1 MIKSIFKILVGISL
15 LASCA
20 PSAQEEGVDK
30 IADLTEGQWLGTITL
45 SDSIPLNFNFTLAS
59 TDSVSYD
66 FIISNA
72 GNLVKAKVL
81 SLGLDS
87 FKVEMPVFAN
97 YLVFSLKNGE
107 MQGYYINPDAENYRL
122 PFEAELS
129 IENRYPLA
137 KLNPSLMGNYR
148 LDFNPNTEEQSSAI
162 ANFKVEDDKVYASV
176 MTETG
181 DYRFLEGGVS
191 NGLAQIS
198 TFDGGF
204 LYYLTFKTGDTL
216 EGRFYSG
223 RSYSA
228 PFKAYR
234 DSSFSLRNADSLTF
248 LKEGFESMAFQFPN
262 LEGDTLS
269 LEDARFKGKAVI
281 VQIMGS
287 WCPNCLDESL
297 YLKEQYRKYHGQGLE
312 IVGLTFERARD
323 YSTAVQRAKKME
335 RDLDLPYPIL
345 LAGATRKDKAA
356 ELLPM
361 LNHVM
366 SYPTS
371 IYLNRKHEVVKIHTG
386 FAGPGTPKYEEFVAQ
401 NDLFIQTLIKE

>member
-1 MIKSIFKILVGISL
+1 MIKSISKVLLGLSILS
-15 LASCA
+15 SCA
-20 PSAQEEGVDK
+20 PAPKEEGVERVV
-30 IADLTEGQWLGTITL
+30 LTEGKWLGTITL
-45 SDSIPLNFNFTLAS
+45 SDSIPLNFNFIIAS
-59 TDSVSYD
+59 TDSASYD
-66 FIISNA
+66 FIINNA
-72 GNLVKAKVL
+72 GNTVEAKVKTL
-81 SLGLDS
+81 SPDS

-97 YLVFSLKNGE
+97 YLVFSLKNGKME
-107 MQGYYINPDAENYRL
+107 GQYVNPDAEDYHL
-122 PFEAELS
+122 PFQAELS

-137 KLNPSLMGNYR
+137 KLSPSLVGNYR
-148 LDFNPNTEEQSSAI
+148 LDFNPNTDEQNSAL
-162 ANFKVEDDKVYASV
+162 ANFRIDGEKVYASV

-181 DYRFLEGGVS
+181 DYRFLEGGIS

-204 LYYLTFKTGDTL
+204 LYYFAFNTGDTL

-223 RSYSA
+223 RTYSA
-228 PFKAYR
+228 PFIAYR

-248 LKEGFESMAFQFPN
+248 IKEGYKSLDFSFPN
-262 LEGDTLS
+262 LRGDTLS
-269 LEDARFKGKAVI
+269 LNDPRFAGKPVI

-297 YLKEQYRKYHGQGLE
+297 YLKEQYEQYHKGGLE

-323 YSTAVQRAKKME
+323 YETALKRATKME
-335 RDLDLPYPIL
+335 RDLALPYPIL
-345 LAGATRKDKAA
+345 LAGATRDDKAA

-371 IYLNRKHEVVKIHTG
+371 IYLNREHEVVKIHTG
-386 FAGPGTPKYEEFVAQ
+386 FAGPGTPKYEDFVAE
-401 NDLFIQTLIKE
+401 NDKFIQSLIN

>member
-1 MIKSIFKILVGISL
+1 MIKFILKVLLAFSILV
-15 LASCA
+15 SCA
-20 PSAQEEGVDK
+20 PAPQEDESNEVQM
-30 IADLTEGQWLGTITL
+30 TEGKWLGTITL

-59 TDSVSYD
+59 TDSASYD
-66 FIISNA
+66 FVINNA
-72 GNLVKAKVL
+72 GNIVEAKVINL
-81 SLGLDS
+81 SSDS

-107 MQGYYINPDAENYRL
+107 MEGQYINPDAEDYHL
-122 PFEAELS
+122 PFHAELS

-137 KLNPSLMGNYR
+137 KLNPSLVGNYR
-148 LDFNPNTEEQSSAI
+148 LDFNPETEDQSSAL
-162 ANFKVEDDKVYASV
+162 ANFRIDGEKVYASV

-181 DYRFLEGGVS
+181 DYRFLEGGIR

-204 LYYLTFKTGDTL
+204 LYYFTFKTGDTL
-216 EGRFYSG
+216 KGRFYSG
-223 RSYSA
+223 RTYSA
-228 PFKAYR
+228 PFIAYR

-248 LKEGFESMAFQFPN
+248 IKEGYESLAFSFPN
-262 LEGDTLS
+262 LQGDTLS
-269 LEDARFKGKAVI
+269 LGNPRFAGKPVI

-297 YLKEQYRKYHGQGLE
+297 YLKEQYNQYHEDGLE
-312 IVGLTFERARD
+312 VVGLTFERARD
-323 YSTAVQRAKKME
+323 YETALKRATKME
-335 RDLDLPYPIL
+335 RDLELPYPIL
-345 LAGATRKDKAA
+345 LAGATRKDNAA

-371 IYLNRKHEVVKIHTG
+371 IYLNREHKVVKIHTG
-386 FAGPGTPKYEEFVAQ
+386 FAGPGTPKYEDFVAK
-401 NDLFIQTLIKE
+401 NDKFIQTLIN